1 MTTPNTYQKPMQGQT
16 TEQAYQRLMQ
26 ASAVNQLAQQPPQPT
41 FFDSLKSFAKK
52 YGIAFGLG
60 VGVGA
65 GATYM
70 MVRNPEQPEEE
81 KPFSLHLQ

>member
-1 MTTPNTYQKPMQGQT
+1 MYQKPAQN

-26 ASAVNQLAQQPPQPT
+26 ASAVNQLAQPPQPT
-41 FFDSLKSFAKK
+41 FFDSLKAFAKK
-52 YGIAFGLG
+52 YGLAFGLG